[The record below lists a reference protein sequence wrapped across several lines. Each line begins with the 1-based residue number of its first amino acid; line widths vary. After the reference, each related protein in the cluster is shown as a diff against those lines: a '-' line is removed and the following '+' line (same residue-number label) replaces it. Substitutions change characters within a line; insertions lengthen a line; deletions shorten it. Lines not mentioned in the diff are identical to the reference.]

1 MLRNEL
7 WMSDIMGSFWLLA
20 YFIHLY
26 ICARFD
32 FDPFA
37 HVVTVGKFQTNS
49 NVSYHFSVKTIL
61 YGRIQGGANPFAG
74 EEGQKKQGAKIT
86 LYTVLLKQFK
96 IRGITLLF
104 LQNIT
109 PLNCIS
115 IKWDRCYN
123 LSILSPITQQTI

>member
-1 MLRNEL
+1 M
-7 WMSDIMGSFWLLA
+7 
-20 YFIHLY
+20 
-26 ICARFD
+26 
-32 FDPFA
+32 
-37 HVVTVGKFQTNS
+37 
-49 NVSYHFSVKTIL
+49 KTIL

-96 IRGITLLF
+96 IPGITLLF

-123 LSILSPITQQTI
+123 LSILSPMTQQTI

>member
-1 MLRNEL
+1 MLSL
-7 WMSDIMGSFWLLA
+7 WTNFRQIPMS
-20 YFIHLY
+20 LY
-26 ICARFD
+26 
-32 FDPFA
+32 
-37 HVVTVGKFQTNS
+37 
-49 NVSYHFSVKTIL
+49 YFSVKTIL

-109 PLNCIS
+109 PSNCIS

-123 LSILSPITQQTI
+123 LSILSPMTQQTI

>member
-1 MLRNEL
+1 M
-7 WMSDIMGSFWLLA
+7 
-20 YFIHLY
+20 
-26 ICARFD
+26 
-32 FDPFA
+32 
-37 HVVTVGKFQTNS
+37 
-49 NVSYHFSVKTIL
+49 KTIL

-109 PLNCIS
+109 GTPLDCIS

-123 LSILSPITQQTI
+123 LSILSPMTQQTI